1 MWDGNGD
8 CVQFKKYGNCRRLD
22 RGRCTFKH
30 DPASVQQQSAQQQP
44 APANSTAVMTEDQ
57 HRQIVAYA
65 QATGRDASMVTLE
78 EAQTAA
84 RTPTARRVFTV
95 LYQDKA
101 EKIRKVRP
109 NAAIKWKKWTT
120 KDEDSEEE
128 DY

>member
-1 MWDGNGD
+1 M
-8 CVQFKKYGNCRRLD
+8 
-22 RGRCTFKH
+22 
-30 DPASVQQQSAQQQP
+30 
-44 APANSTAVMTEDQ
+44 
-57 HRQIVAYA
+57 I
-65 QATGRDASMVTLE
+65 TLE

-95 LYQDKA
+95 LHQDKA

-120 KDEDSEEE
+120 KDDDSEGE